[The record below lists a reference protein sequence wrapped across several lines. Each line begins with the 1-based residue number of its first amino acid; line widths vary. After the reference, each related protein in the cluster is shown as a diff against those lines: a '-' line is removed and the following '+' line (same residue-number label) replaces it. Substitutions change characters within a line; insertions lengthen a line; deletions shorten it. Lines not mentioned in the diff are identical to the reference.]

1 MKTYKTWEMIKEIIE
16 NPKKK
21 YRPVNDTDGYVEFKN
36 NQLVWNGRG
45 QRGQVMI
52 VTETDEN
59 EWEEVK
65 EPVDFITAVKSG
77 KHVGYKYE
85 RGEIQKMSLPNLFY
99 ELQRDYSDKTIR
111 QMILNG
117 KWYIED

>member
-36 NQLVWNGRG
+36 NQLVWNSRG

-65 EPVDFITAVKSG
+65 ESQRRNRELEENPLSQYNITQLKKDIKG
-77 KHVGYKYE
+77 LEK
-85 RGEIQKMSLPNLFY
+85 
-99 ELQRDYSDKTIR
+99 ELRRRKQ
-111 QMILNG
+111 
-117 KWYIED
+117 